1 MDHAWASS
9 VLDNMTKPVLLS
21 LFSTRARLVDVNCAS
36 CGEQLAMVTEA
47 ANGPLLTVW
56 SPAANSPAGD
66 GGETLWAMA
75 SGPVPKDGRVPV
87 RCFEHGYGVL
97 QPHELQ
103 DKVVRYRTEGQGQVL
118 QVEVGLD
125 GHQRQLTP

>member
-9 VLDNMTKPVLLS
+9 VLDNVTKPVLLS
-21 LFSTRARLVDVNCAS
+21 LFSTRARLVDVNCGS

-56 SPAANSPAGD
+56 TPSANSPAGA

-75 SGPVPKDGRVPV
+75 SGPVPKDARVPV
-87 RCFEHGYGVL
+87 RCFEHGYGVVEPTAL
-97 QPHELQ
+97 HE
-103 DKVVRYRTEGQGQVL
+103 KVVRYRSEGVGQVL
-118 QVEVGLD
+118 PVEVGLD
-125 GHQRQLTP
+125 GPQRALTR